1 MGGLGRFVLLIGV
14 ALVVIGGLLIAFPRI
29 GTILGRLPGDF
40 RFETDQLTCLIP
52 LGTSI
57 LLSIFLTVI
66 LNLFARLNR

>member
-1 MGGLGRFVLLIGV
+1 MGEIGRFVFLVGIV
-14 ALVVIGGLLIAFPRI
+14 LVVIGGLLIAFPRI

-40 RFETDQLTCLIP
+40 RYETDQLTCLIP

-66 LNLFARLNR
+66 LNLLARLNR